1 MKLELIG
8 KNITLTD
15 NLKAQAEKKLS
26 KLDKYFAEEVQAKAT
41 FSSTKGNQKVEVTI
55 FLPGTILRAEES
67 TQDMYTSI
75 DKVQASL
82 ERQIRKH
89 KTKLKKRYQGKSESI
104 KFENVEPVEE
114 AVEGEIL
121 KRKSF
126 RLTPMMEE
134 EAILQMELLNHNFF
148 VFLNGKTD
156 EVNILYKRG
165 EGGYGLIEAK
175 LN

>member
-1 MKLELIG
+1 M
-8 KNITLTD
+8 D
-15 NLKAQAEKKLS
+15 
-26 KLDKYFAEEVQAKAT
+26 
-41 FSSTKGNQKVEVTI
+41 
-55 FLPGTILRAEES
+55 
-67 TQDMYTSI
+67 
-75 DKVQASL
+75 
-82 ERQIRKH
+82 
-89 KTKLKKRYQGKSESI
+89 
-104 KFENVEPVEE
+104 
-114 AVEGEIL
+114 EGEIL

-148 VFLNGKTD
+148 VFLNGNTD